1 MAKLKGRAKEDR
13 NLTPM
18 LAQYHKIKDE
28 YPDALVLYRLGDF
41 YEMFYEDAYIGA
53 KELNIVLTKKR
64 VGKNKEIPMCGI
76 PYHSAD
82 GYISRLVSKGHKVAI
97 CEQLEDASQAK
108 GIVKRDVIRVITP
121 GTYFDNE
128 KFKSSLLAIY
138 GSRGNYAIAYLDLS
152 TGEFLGGI
160 LDIDELI
167 SFIGKFQPREII
179 IPKGFQLEKIK
190 ENFKNIHISELPDDY
205 FDNEAQRELLK
216 YFNTAHIS
224 GFGFQIGE
232 ETILAPLSA
241 VLKYARITQ
250 KSYLP
255 FITRPKPYRED
266 LYIRLDYSAQKHLEI
281 IHSNE
286 GNISLYRV
294 IDRTLTGMGKR
305 RLKFLL
311 LHPLKDVNEIK
322 ERQEAIDEL
331 IKDKKLREEIR
342 DILNNIFDIERL
354 VSKVSS
360 NTLTPRDFVALR
372 ESLKN
377 VQNLKIL
384 ENKVKSKI
392 LKDIFSK
399 IEDYTWLVDKLDR
412 YLEDNPPI
420 HLKEGG
426 LIKKGVN
433 KDLDELK
440 EIKEK
445 GKDWVRKYQDELRR
459 ETGIQSLKIG
469 FNKVMGYYIE
479 ITKPNLK
486 FVPDYFRRRQTLS
499 NSERF
504 ITEKLQRFEEKILSA
519 DEKIKALEYE
529 IFMGLREEVSLLSAK
544 IGETAKA
551 VGMLDALQSLAQIS
565 AEKNWT
571 KPEITEEYTIDI
583 QEGYH
588 PVIKEF
594 TDNFTPNSLK
604 MDKNSYFH
612 IITGPNMAGKS
623 TFIRQMAII
632 ILLAHTGSFI
642 PAEKGK
648 IGIVDG
654 IFTRIGSGDALARGL
669 STFMVEMLEMA
680 NIINNATSK
689 SFIVLDEVGRGTS
702 TYDGLSIAWA
712 ISEYL
717 AQKLKVR
724 TLFATHYHELT
735 KLEQE
740 IKGVKNFH
748 MHVDEEG
755 EKIRFLY
762 KVMEGFTNKSYGIH
776 VAELAGLKKDIIQR
790 AKEILKQFEEK
801 QDKHIQRVEISN
813 KFAERDTTDKGDI
826 NNKGDI
832 SNNNLKQNT
841 KTLEKDKTE
850 FEKNRTD
857 FNTVSDF
864 ENNYHINEKKSKD
877 KKTEENLPLFKNLEK
892 DNKYKEI
899 INELENLDIATLTP
913 LEALIKLNELK
924 MKLK

>member
-1 MAKLKGRAKEDR
+1 MVKGKNRAKEDR

-53 KELNIVLTKKR
+53 KDLNIVLTKKR

-97 CEQLEDASQAK
+97 CEQLEDASQSK

-138 GSRGNYAIAYLDLS
+138 NSRGNYAIAYLDLS
-152 TGEFLGGI
+152 TGDFLGGL

-167 SFIGKFQPREII
+167 SFIGKFQPKEIV
-179 IPKGFQLEKIK
+179 IPKGLQLEKIK
-190 ENFKNIHISELPDDY
+190 ENFKSIHISELPDDY

-232 ETILAPLSA
+232 EIILAPLSA
-241 VLKYARITQ
+241 LLKYARITQ
-250 KSYLP
+250 KSFLP
-255 FITRPKPYRED
+255 FITKPKPYRED
-266 LYIRLDYSAQKHLEI
+266 LYIRLDYSAQKHLEVI
-281 IHSNE
+281 YSNE
-286 GNISLYRV
+286 GNISLYKV

-311 LHPLKDVNEIK
+311 LHPLKDINQIK
-322 ERQEAIDEL
+322 ERQEAVEEL
-331 IKDKKLREEIR
+331 IKDKKLRGNIR

-377 VQNLKIL
+377 VQKLKAL
-384 ENKVKSKI
+384 ENNVKSKI

-399 IEDYTWLVDKLDR
+399 IEDYTWLVDKLER

-440 EIKEK
+440 EIKDK
-445 GKDWVRKYQDELRR
+445 GKDWVRTYQDELRR

-479 ITKPNLK
+479 ITKPNLR

-529 IFMGLREEVSLLSAK
+529 IFMGLREEVSLLSAR

-551 VGMLDALQSLAQIS
+551 IGMLDALQSLAQIS
-565 AEKNWT
+565 VEKNWV
-571 KPEITEEYTIDI
+571 KPELTEGYTIDI

-594 TDNFTPNSLK
+594 SEDFTPNSLK
-604 MDKNSYFH
+604 MNEKSYFH

-642 PAEKGK
+642 PAEEGK

-717 AQKLKVR
+717 ANKLKVR

-740 IKGVKNFH
+740 IEGVKNFH

-776 VAELAGLKKDIIQR
+776 VAELAGLKKEIINR
-790 AKEILKQFEEK
+790 ANEILKHFEEN
-801 QDKHIQRVEISN
+801 QN
-813 KFAERDTTDKGDI
+813 KNLKDI
-826 NNKGDI
+826 DI
-832 SNNNLKQNT
+832 SESLTEKNKKELKQFSKEFKKDST
-841 KTLEKDKTE
+841 KTNSFNEDLKSEQDL
-850 FEKNRTD
+850 KND
-857 FNTVSDF
+857 NS
-864 ENNYHINEKKSKD
+864 EQ
-877 KKTEENLPLFKNLEK
+877 LPLFKNLEK
-892 DNKYKEI
+892 NTKYEEIIKEI
-899 INELENLDIATLTP
+899 ESLDIATLTP

-924 MKLK
+924 TRLK